1 MLPEKHI
8 FSFSKND
15 FQDSLI
21 PSLLTDSTGLI
32 IWSNKS
38 SQIVF
43 NKEIQGLQINSI
55 LKLNLNEIDRTK
67 DFQEIQ
73 TKEFHRIL
81 IFKLKSDSDRFLFL
95 IPEFDYIKKLIAID
109 QIFSI
114 LNIEKD
120 INNFCKKFLKLL
132 YQIFHQEKAFIVT
145 IKDNNVEEVISDQ
158 ELSDK
163 NFELELKKII
173 NSFLPA
179 LNKWFKINKDSFI
192 SKNEISNFSYPL
204 NQLLNSDYLIIRPS
218 FFQDEILA
226 LIILTKKDNNLT
238 QKESDIIKIFSD
250 AIAFGIKF
258 ISIKNNFTL
267 IENKLAN
274 VQKFETIGKLASG
287 FAHDFNNL
295 LATIFGSISLL
306 KNKVSN
312 IPNALNLIENIE
324 TSSNRARDLVKG
336 ILSFGKPTQ
345 QRKEIVF
352 LDNIFNELSKF
363 IQETFPKSI
372 KIVFD
377 ISDSLFKVV
386 GNSTEIYQI
395 LLNLCVNAK
404 EAIVGEG
411 SITIKAE
418 NFIVDDTNIYQFPNM
433 NIGHYV
439 KISVSD
445 TGVGISEE
453 NLSKIFEPYFSTKQ
467 KDTGSGLGL
476 FITSQLVKEMNG
488 YIDVES
494 KLNIGTT
501 FKIFIP
507 AVIIKGQSV
516 INTKEKI
523 IMIADDEAMLIDLLG
538 DLLESNGFY
547 VLKVNNTNEI
557 IRILREELKVDLL
570 IIDYNL
576 PEINGIECVMRLREM
591 GLDMPVIVASGVSSF
606 NNEELKKAKI
616 NKTIQKPY
624 DFETILEEIKR
635 II

>member
-173 NSFLPA
+173 NSSLPA

>member
-1 MLPEKHI
+1 
-8 FSFSKND
+8 
-15 FQDSLI
+15 
-21 PSLLTDSTGLI
+21 
-32 IWSNKS
+32 
-38 SQIVF
+38 
-43 NKEIQGLQINSI
+43 
-55 LKLNLNEIDRTK
+55 
-67 DFQEIQ
+67 
-73 TKEFHRIL
+73 
-81 IFKLKSDSDRFLFL
+81 
-95 IPEFDYIKKLIAID
+95 
-109 QIFSI
+109 
-114 LNIEKD
+114 IEKD
-120 INNFCKKFLKLL
+120 INNFCKKSLKLL
-132 YQIFHQEKAFIVT
+132 YQIFHQEKAFVVT
-145 IKDNNVEEVISDQ
+145 IQDNNIEDVISDE
-158 ELSDK
+158 ELFDK
-163 NFELELKKII
+163 DFELELKKII
-173 NSFLPA
+173 NSSLPA

-204 NQLLNSDYLIIRPS
+204 NQLLNSDYLIISPS

-258 ISIKNNFTL
+258 ISIRNNFTL

-274 VQKFETIGKLASG
+274 AQKFETIGKLASG

-306 KNKVSN
+306 KNKVAN

-324 TSSNRARDLVKG
+324 NSSNRARDLVKG

-352 LDNIFNELSKF
+352 LDNIFNELSKV

-418 NFIVDDTNIYQFPNM
+418 NFIVDNSNIYQFPNM

-476 FITSQLVKEMNG
+476 FITSQLVKDMNG

-494 KLNIGTT
+494 KLNVGTT

-507 AVIIKGQSV
+507 AVIIKEQSV

-523 IMIADDEAMLIDLLG
+523 IMIADDEEMLNDLLG

-557 IRILREELKVDLL
+557 IRILSEELKVDLL